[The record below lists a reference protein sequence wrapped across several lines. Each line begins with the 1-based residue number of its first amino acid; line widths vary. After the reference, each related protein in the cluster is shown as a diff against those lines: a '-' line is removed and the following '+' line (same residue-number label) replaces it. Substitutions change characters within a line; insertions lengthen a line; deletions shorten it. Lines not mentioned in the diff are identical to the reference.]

1 MADFKPGDTARLKS
15 GGPLMTV
22 VQITSN
28 GEVWCEW
35 FDNKQE
41 PQQRGFKPTTL
52 IADDGGPV
60 IG

>member
-1 MADFKPGDTARLKS
+1 
-15 GGPLMTV
+15 MTV